1 MKRYIVGL
9 AVAVA
14 AIGTTV
20 FSVSASAAP
29 KADTILVGISA
40 AKTGILGPYDL
51 QAGQLFQLRI
61 EQLNKAGG
69 VLGKQIKVKWIDTKS
84 DKPTAA
90 TNASELISQGA
101 VAILT
106 TCDFDFSFPAT
117 QAEGSKKVLGSA
129 SARPRPRLPRPRS
142 SVSTAARWARIG
154 RRGRRDGGVV
164 PRAQADLK
172 RAWIVKD
179 LSLEYSKATADYF
192 KARWK
197 QLGGT
202 VCGEDTFTAGDNLD
216 LSANTT
222 RLRGA
227 VSKCDVIYDGS
238 WNPFGAQF
246 VRAVRDAGIK
256 TTIITNASVNGL
268 PVVQN
273 NPKLSNFYALGF
285 ACLNTYC
292 TGSKNP
298 EVAKVNAAFKA
309 KYGQPIGNHYALPG
323 YELADALVAA
333 IKKAGSTDGTKL
345 SSALY
350 DSGLKIKTFAGPMAF
365 TKKCHRPQAAIFTVE
380 QYTNGKD
387 KQIDTVSVKKVP
399 SIGDGSPCSG
409 NQPAQVTRHGT
420 TNSTIDHDRRRPQA
434 RAAGRGADPRPLR
447 RRQGRRRSRSDARSG
462 RDHGL
467 DRAERRGQDDVHE
480 RRLEFVPRTSG
491 RVILGASDV
500 TSWPRIASPRPGS
513 CARSR
518 TSRRFPN

>member
-9 AVAVA
+9 AVAIA

-29 KADTILVGISA
+29 KADTILIGISA

-61 EQLNKAGG
+61 DQLNKAGG

-117 QAEGSKKVLGSA
+117 QAAGAKKVLGLSLCA
-129 SARPRPRLPRPRS
+129 SSPK
-142 SVSTAARWARIG
+142 AATPAIVG
-154 RRGRRDGGVV
+154 QYGGSMGLGSDTEGVAMAEWF
-164 PRAQADLK
+164 RAHKPSLK
-172 RAWIVKD
+172 RAWIIKD

-216 LSANTT
+216 LSSNVT

-238 WNPFGAQF
+238 WNPFGAQY

-273 NPKLSNFYALGF
+273 NPGLSNFYALGF

-292 TGSKNP
+292 KGSKNP
-298 EVAKVNAAFKA
+298 EVAKVNAASSR
-309 KYGQPIGNHYALPG
+309 P
-323 YELADALVAA
+323 
-333 IKKAGSTDGTKL
+333 STASRSATTTRSRAM
-345 SSALY
+345 SSRTP
-350 DSGLKIKTFAGPMAF
+350 SW
-365 TKKCHRPQAAIFTVE
+365 RP
-380 QYTNGKD
+380 
-387 KQIDTVSVKKVP
+387 S
-399 SIGDGSPCSG
+399 
-409 NQPAQVTRHGT
+409 
-420 TNSTIDHDRRRPQA
+420 RRPA
-434 RAAGRGADPRPLR
+434 RPT
-447 RRQGRRRSRSDARSG
+447 ARSS
-462 RDHGL
+462 RPPSTT
-467 DRAERRGQDDVHE
+467 RA
-480 RRLEFVPRTSG
+480 
-491 RVILGASDV
+491 
-500 TSWPRIASPRPGS
+500 
-513 CARSR
+513 
-518 TSRRFPN
+518 

>member
-1 MKRYIVGL
+1 
-9 AVAVA
+9 
-14 AIGTTV
+14 
-20 FSVSASAAP
+20 
-29 KADTILVGISA
+29 
-40 AKTGILGPYDL
+40 
-51 QAGQLFQLRI
+51 
-61 EQLNKAGG
+61 
-69 VLGKQIKVKWIDTKS
+69 VKWIDTKS

-117 QAEGSKKVLGSA
+117 QAAGSKKVLGLSLCA
-129 SARPRPRLPRPRS
+129 SSPK
-142 SVSTAARWARIG
+142 AATPAIVG
-154 RRGRRDGGVV
+154 QYGGSMGLGSDAEGVAMAEWF
-164 PRAQADLK
+164 RAHKPALK

-345 SSALY
+345 ASALY

-409 NQPAQVTRHGT
+409 NQPAK
-420 TNSTIDHDRRRPQA
+420 
-434 RAAGRGADPRPLR
+434 
-447 RRQGRRRSRSDARSG
+447 
-462 RDHGL
+462 
-467 DRAERRGQDDVHE
+467 
-480 RRLEFVPRTSG
+480 
-491 RVILGASDV
+491 
-500 TSWPRIASPRPGS
+500 
-513 CARSR
+513 
-518 TSRRFPN
+518 

>member
-117 QAEGSKKVLGSA
+117 QAAGSKKVLGLSLCA
-129 SARPRPRLPRPRS
+129 SSPK
-142 SVSTAARWARIG
+142 AATPAIVG
-154 RRGRRDGGVV
+154 QYGGSMGLGSDAEGVAMAEWF
-164 PRAQADLK
+164 RAHQPALK

-238 WNPFGAQF
+238 WNPFGAQY

-273 NPKLSNFYALGF
+273 NPGLSNFYALGF

-292 TGSKNP
+292 KGSKNP
-298 EVAKVNAAFKA
+298 QVAKVNAQFKA

-345 SSALY
+345 AAALY
-350 DSGLKIKTFAGPMAF
+350 DSGAKINTFAGTLAF
-365 TKKCHRPQAAIFTVE
+365 SKKCHRPQPAVFTVE
-380 QYTNGKD
+380 QYTGGKD
-387 KQIDTVSVKKVP
+387 KQIDTVHVKKVP

-409 NQPAQVTRHGT
+409 GQPAK
-420 TNSTIDHDRRRPQA
+420 
-434 RAAGRGADPRPLR
+434 
-447 RRQGRRRSRSDARSG
+447 
-462 RDHGL
+462 
-467 DRAERRGQDDVHE
+467 
-480 RRLEFVPRTSG
+480 
-491 RVILGASDV
+491 
-500 TSWPRIASPRPGS
+500 
-513 CARSR
+513 
-518 TSRRFPN
+518 

>member
-9 AVAVA
+9 AVAIA

-117 QAEGSKKVLGSA
+117 QAAGSKKVLGLSLCA
-129 SARPRPRLPRPRS
+129 SSPK
-142 SVSTAARWARIG
+142 AATPAIVG
-154 RRGRRDGGVV
+154 QYGGSMGLGSDAEGVAMAEWF
-164 PRAQADLK
+164 RAHKPALK

-333 IKKAGSTDGTKL
+333 IKKAGSTDGTKI
-345 SSALY
+345 SAALY

-409 NQPAQVTRHGT
+409 NQPAK
-420 TNSTIDHDRRRPQA
+420 
-434 RAAGRGADPRPLR
+434 
-447 RRQGRRRSRSDARSG
+447 
-462 RDHGL
+462 
-467 DRAERRGQDDVHE
+467 
-480 RRLEFVPRTSG
+480 
-491 RVILGASDV
+491 
-500 TSWPRIASPRPGS
+500 
-513 CARSR
+513 
-518 TSRRFPN
+518 

>member
-9 AVAVA
+9 AVAIA
-14 AIGTTV
+14 AIGTTA

-61 EQLNKAGG
+61 DQINKAGG

-90 TNASELISQGA
+90 TNASELVGA
-101 VAILT
+101 GRRRDPHDLRLRLLVPGHPGRGREEGARLSLCASSPKAATPAIVG
-106 TCDFDFSFPAT
+106 
-117 QAEGSKKVLGSA
+117 QYGGSMGLGSD
-129 SARPRPRLPRPRS
+129 
-142 SVSTAARWARIG
+142 TE
-154 RRGRRDGGVV
+154 GVAMAEWF
-164 PRAQADLK
+164 RAHKPALK
-172 RAWIVKD
+172 RAWITKD

-216 LSANTT
+216 LSSNVT

-238 WNPFGAQF
+238 WNPFGAQY

-273 NPKLSNFYALGF
+273 NPGLSNFYALGF

-292 TGSKNP
+292 KGSKNP
-298 EVAKVNAAFKA
+298 QVAKVNAPVQ
-309 KYGQPIGNHYALPG
+309 GQVRP
-323 YELADALVAA
+323 AD
-333 IKKAGSTDGTKL
+333 
-345 SSALY
+345 
-350 DSGLKIKTFAGPMAF
+350 
-365 TKKCHRPQAAIFTVE
+365 RQ
-380 QYTNGKD
+380 
-387 KQIDTVSVKKVP
+387 
-399 SIGDGSPCSG
+399 
-409 NQPAQVTRHGT
+409 
-420 TNSTIDHDRRRPQA
+420 
-434 RAAGRGADPRPLR
+434 PLR
-447 RRQGRRRSRSDARSG
+447 AP
-462 RDHGL
+462 GL
-467 DRAERRGQDDVHE
+467 
-480 RRLEFVPRTSG
+480 
-491 RVILGASDV
+491 
-500 TSWPRIASPRPGS
+500 
-513 CARSR
+513 
-518 TSRRFPN
+518 